1 MKEILKIIKRH
12 FILLLGT
19 GLFTYG
25 LFSFDFGIADGLK
38 SCWKGMLPNLFNL
51 PTCPATYPVATYY
64 YYNNTSLILLT
75 IGVIFIVIGLLK
87 MKKEKEA
94 NLEK

>member
-1 MKEILKIIKRH
+1 MKEILKIIKEH

-25 LFSFDFGIADGLK
+25 LFSFDSGYYLGKTGL
-38 SCWKGMLPNLFNL
+38 SLPELG
-51 PTCPATYPVATYY
+51 THSYPITTYY
-64 YYNNTSLILLT
+64 YYNYTSLVLLT

-87 MKKEKEA
+87 MRKKKDK
-94 NLEK
+94 N